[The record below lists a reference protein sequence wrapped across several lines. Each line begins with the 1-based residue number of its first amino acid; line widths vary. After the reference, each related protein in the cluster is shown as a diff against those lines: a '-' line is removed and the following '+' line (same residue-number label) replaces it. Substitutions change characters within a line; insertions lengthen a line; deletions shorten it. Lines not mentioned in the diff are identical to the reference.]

1 MSATPRS
8 GVLNAGSVVL
18 IAVYPFAVY
27 LLMDHGSI
35 RLAGLALLAV
45 LVVRFLMAGAR
56 EAQGLAALAAG
67 AVFAVCIAVT
77 NSETLARLYPVGL
90 SAAMLVAFG
99 FTLLQP
105 PSMIERIATAT
116 GTSMDEAGVRYT
128 RKVTIVWCVFFLANG
143 CIALATALAASR
155 EAWTIY
161 NGLLSYLLA
170 GAIFVGERIVR
181 PIFRRQPAETASR

>member
-1 MSATPRS
+1 VSSARRS
-8 GVLNAGSVVL
+8 GILGAASVVL
-18 IAVYPFAVY
+18 IAAYPFAVY
-27 LLMDHGSI
+27 LLMYRGSI

-45 LVVRFLMAGAR
+45 LVLRFLMPGPR
-56 EAQGLAALAAG
+56 QAQGLAALVAG
-67 AVFAVCIAVT
+67 AVFALCIAVT

-90 SAAMLVAFG
+90 SAAMLAAFG

-105 PSMIERIATAT
+105 PSMVERIARAT

-128 RKVTIVWCVFFLANG
+128 RNVTIIWCVFFLANG

-155 EAWTIY
+155 ETWALY

-181 PIFRRQPAETASR
+181 PIFRRRLSATTSH